1 MRTQLS
7 RHIVLVALA
16 LAAPG
21 CNRSP
26 TGPSNFAP
34 FSQTELRVGSGASA
48 ATGSTLTVHYTGWFY
63 NESAAEQ
70 KGVQFDSSRLGTPL
84 TFTLGAGNVI
94 SGWEQGLIGLRVG
107 GIRRL
112 VIPPSLAYGAAR
124 FGPIPPNSTLVFEV
138 ELLEIAE
145 GS

>member
-1 MRTQLS
+1 MRIQFSNLA
-7 RHIVLVALA
+7 IAVLLFGVAA
-16 LAAPG
+16 

-26 TGPSNFAP
+26 TEPSNFAP
-34 FSQTELRVGSGASA
+34 FSQVDLRVGSGASA
-48 ATGSTLTVHYTGWFY
+48 ATGNTLTVHYTGWFY
-63 NESAAEQ
+63 NESAADQ
-70 KGVQFDSSRLGTPL
+70 KGVQFDSSRLGAPL
-84 TFTLGAGNVI
+84 TIVLGNQDVIAG
-94 SGWEQGLIGLRVG
+94 WDQGLIGLRVG

-124 FGPIPPNSTLVFEV
+124 FGPIPPSATLVFEV